1 VRNAFLDTL
10 FELAQEDE
18 RIIFI
23 TGDLGYRVVE
33 KFMELRPRQFLN
45 AGVAEQ
51 NMTGIAAGMAMSGK
65 ITFTYSIANFP
76 TLRCLEQVRN
86 DVCYHDANV
95 KIVSVGGGLAYGAL
109 SVTHHAVEDLGV
121 MRCLPNLLVVAPGDP
136 VETRAATRAITAHHG
151 PCYLRLGKAGEP
163 TVHQGPIDFQLGRAI
178 RLRDGYDLT
187 LISTGGMLLTA
198 TRAAE
203 RLEGD
208 GIHSRVLSMHTIKP
222 LDTDAVL
229 AAAIETGAIATLEEH
244 SIIGG
249 LGSAV
254 AEFLAE
260 RNDVK
265 PVFKRLGMPPAFSPH
280 IGSQEYLL
288 AQHGLN
294 VDAVATSLREL
305 LEKVEYPRY
314 VNRRITS
321 VNQNSK
327 PHLGKRGLYK

>member
-1 VRNAFLDTL
+1 MRNAFLDTL

-65 ITFTYSIANFP
+65 IAFTYSIANFP

-95 KIVSVGGGLAYGAL
+95 KIVSVGGGVAYGAL

-136 VETRAATRAITAHHG
+136 VETRAATRAITAHRG

-178 RLRDGYDLT
+178 RLRDGCDLT
-187 LISTGGMLLTA
+187 IISTGGMLMTA
-198 TRAAE
+198 ARVAE
-203 RLEGD
+203 RLEDD
-208 GIHSRVLSMHTIKP
+208 GIDCRVLSMHTIKP

-229 AAAIETGAIATLEEH
+229 AAALETGAIATLEEH

-254 AEFLAE
+254 AEYLAE
-260 RNDVK
+260 HNEVK
-265 PVFKRLGMPPAFSPH
+265 PIFKRLGMPPAFSPH

-294 VDAVATSLREL
+294 VDAVATSLRNWL
-305 LEKVEYPRY
+305 AS
-314 VNRRITS
+314 RRECS
-321 VNQNSK
+321 LVHAK
-327 PHLGKRGLYK
+327 